1 MQLPKPLKL
10 DVIQAWN
17 ILGILRALW
26 LRHIMLMPRTSLS
39 PRKGHTDRGHTTGLQ
54 AACRIFTRCEFKDDK
69 QRYQK
74 QANLQ
79 DPWENME
86 AEIFLSSPTGL
97 LNSGIPDTHFVPTH
111 RLLMGTRLRLGL
123 WGPASIF
130 PPHPQISQM
139 IFKHH
144 QQILCQCSNYG

>member
-26 LRHIMLMPRTSLS
+26 LRHIIFMPRTSLS
-39 PRKGHTDRGHTTGLQ
+39 PRKGHTDRGHTTALQ
-54 AACRIFTRCEFKDDK
+54 VSCRIFTSCGFKDDK

-79 DPWENME
+79 DP
-86 AEIFLSSPTGL
+86 
-97 LNSGIPDTHFVPTH
+97 
-111 RLLMGTRLRLGL
+111 
-123 WGPASIF
+123 
-130 PPHPQISQM
+130 
-139 IFKHH
+139 
-144 QQILCQCSNYG
+144 